1 MNNRA
6 KPIATVLCTAD
17 FRTDRCPASIQDN
30 GHKTVLS
37 ACLRCEHA
45 RVRHF
50 ARGQA
55 VAEIGDKAA
64 DENKEYRTDTTQDVD

>member
-1 MNNRA
+1 MNNIA

-17 FRTDRCPASIQDN
+17 FRTDRCPAAISCN
-30 GHKTVLS
+30 EHKTVLA

-45 RVRHF
+45 RVHHF
-50 ARGQA
+50 ARGQ
-55 VAEIGDKAA
+55 AA